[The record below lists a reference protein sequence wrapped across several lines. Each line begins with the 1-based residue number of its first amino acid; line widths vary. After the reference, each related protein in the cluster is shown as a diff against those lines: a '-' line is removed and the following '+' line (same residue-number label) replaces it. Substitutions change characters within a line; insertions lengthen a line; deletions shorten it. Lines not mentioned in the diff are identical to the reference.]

1 MTASSRVRSSAE
13 TVKDIPV
20 RIPLNRTRPCKWESQ
35 IGLLCSTQSTSVGRS
50 IFGASMAR
58 AYTVTGRAMG
68 VMLRPEFNKRKEVIQ
83 CRVGP
88 WRWWWEADAEPAVS
102 EQFLAEWLHS
112 ATRKLRATKTWQPP
126 FRLGRAR
133 GLAAPPA
140 QPSQFSRKA
149 AETRP
154 SLRLGNRTIEA
165 PFDPPIAAVGN
176 STMVRTHAPAGLDVV
191 GRRTI
196 S

>member
-1 MTASSRVRSSAE
+1 MGFGFITGY
-13 TVKDIPV
+13 TWLIPTYPV
-20 RIPLNRTRPCKWESQ
+20 YVGCGPGRFKRKEAHEGVIGPLRKHRLHW
-35 IGLLCSTQSTSVGRS
+35 
-50 IFGASMAR
+50 
-58 AYTVTGRAMG
+58 RAMG
-68 VMLRPEFNKRKEVIQ
+68 VRLLFEFNKRKEVIQ

-102 EQFLAEWLHS
+102 EQFRAEWLHS

-196 S
+196 F

>member
-1 MTASSRVRSSAE
+1 MGRKANSLRDSEIAANQRELAAGL
-13 TVKDIPV
+13 IPSG
-20 RIPLNRTRPCKWESQ
+20 RIRLWPQRRLHS
-35 IGLLCSTQSTSVGRS
+35 
-50 IFGASMAR
+50 
-58 AYTVTGRAMG
+58 RAMG

-88 WRWWWEADAEPAVS
+88 WRWWWQADAEPAGS
-102 EQFLAEWLHS
+102 EQFRAEWLHS

-149 AETRP
+149 AVTRP
-154 SLRLGNRTIEA
+154 SLWGCYWRLNTSQNRHYFEWNPSCRAAA
-165 PFDPPIAAVGN
+165 PENAQDGSASSATVIWRAEVSRFARNLGARLRQPW
-176 STMVRTHAPAGLDVV
+176 
-191 GRRTI
+191 
-196 S
+196 

>member
-1 MTASSRVRSSAE
+1 MGRKANSLRDSEIAANQRELAAGL
-13 TVKDIPV
+13 IPSG
-20 RIPLNRTRPCKWESQ
+20 RIRLWPQRRLHS
-35 IGLLCSTQSTSVGRS
+35 
-50 IFGASMAR
+50 
-58 AYTVTGRAMG
+58 RAMG

-88 WRWWWEADAEPAVS
+88 WRWWWQADAEPAGS
-102 EQFLAEWLHS
+102 EQFRAEWLHS

-149 AETRP
+149 AATRP
-154 SLRLGNRTIEA
+154 SLRLGNRTIEV
-165 PFDPPIAAVGN
+165 PFDPPIATVGN